1 MTYGDGLSN
10 IDINELLNFHKKNS
24 VLATLTSVVPP
35 GRFGSLKIENDKVSK
50 FIEKPEG
57 DGSFVNG
64 GFFILEKKVLSL
76 IKGDET
82 VWEEYPLENLAKS
95 GQLNAFLHKGFWQPM
110 DTLRDL
116 NYLKMLIKENKA
128 PWVNW

>member
-1 MTYGDGLSN
+1 M
-10 IDINELLNFHKKNS
+10 
-24 VLATLTSVVPP
+24 PP

-64 GFFILEKKVLSL
+64 GYFILEKKVLSL
-76 IKGDET
+76 IEGDET
-82 VWEEYPLENLAKS
+82 IWEKYPLENLAKN
-95 GQLNAFLHKGFWQPM
+95 GQLNAFLHEGFWQPM

-116 NYLKMLIKENKA
+116 NYLKMLVKENNA
-128 PWVNW
+128 PWINW